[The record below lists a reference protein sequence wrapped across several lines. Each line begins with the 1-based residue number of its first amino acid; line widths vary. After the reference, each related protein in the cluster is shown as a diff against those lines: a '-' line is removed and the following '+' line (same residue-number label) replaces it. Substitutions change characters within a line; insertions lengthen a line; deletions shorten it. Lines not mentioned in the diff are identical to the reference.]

1 MSLTPLPPP
10 PPWKVHLWGIF
21 LPYWPG
27 HEWSFTC
34 WAKFSGEHWVILWSS
49 LGHEANLLSQ
59 CSCDDCEHCGCP
71 IALKIS
77 WTALTQLLTC
87 LFGCFLCRLFGIIL
101 SLHLA
106 VWCLVKDGWRLYVC
120 NMLCWSFG
128 WTTSEDEG
136 SAKHSGTVQCR
147 LMILIMMTMF
157 SMMVAVVVVRLWWW
171 LMVKKKH
178 IKD

>member
-1 MSLTPLPPP
+1 MSLTPPPP
-10 PPWKVHLWGIF
+10 PTPPEKCTCGAYFCLTG
-21 LPYWPG
+21 Y
-27 HEWSFTC
+27 EWSFTC
-34 WAKFSGEHWVILWSS
+34 WAKISGEHWVILWSS

-71 IALKIS
+71 IALKIR

-87 LFGCFLCRLFGIIL
+87 LFACFLCRLFGIIL

-106 VWCLVKDGWRLYVC
+106 VWCLIKDGWRLYVC

-147 LMILIMMTMF
+147 LIVMTMF

-171 LMVKKKH
+171 LMVKKTYQRL
-178 IKD
+178 IK